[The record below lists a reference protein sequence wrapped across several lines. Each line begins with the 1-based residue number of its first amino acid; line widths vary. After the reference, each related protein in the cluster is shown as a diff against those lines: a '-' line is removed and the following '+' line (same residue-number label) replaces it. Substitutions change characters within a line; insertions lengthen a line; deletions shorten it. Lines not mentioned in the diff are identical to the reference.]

1 MIKAEQLRCIGRY
14 GKPHGVK
21 GEIRLFSDI
30 DFYNDDVEAGQADG
44 SPSRI
49 CLVSEMDGI
58 YVPFFFRSCRTNGK
72 SSMLVSLEGMEGV
85 EEVSAL
91 AGKEVYV
98 DNKFKVDESITESQ
112 VRQVEGVDGIRGF
125 KVIDVEAGYLGLIK
139 DVDDTTI
146 NTLLIIEKDGSPEDV
161 SSDNETMLV
170 PAALIKVTRY
180 ESREVEVALPE
191 GFLLI

>member
-30 DFYNDDVEAGQADG
+30 DFYNDDVEAGQAVG
-44 SPSRI
+44 SPSRT

-98 DNKFKVDESITESQ
+98 DNKFENGVTVDALEDDE
-112 VRQVEGVDGIRGF
+112 VEGLEGILGF
-125 KVIDVEAGYLGLIK
+125 KLMDCEAGYLGLVK

-146 NTLLIIEKDGSPEDV
+146 NTLLVVEQDGK
-161 SSDNETMLV
+161 SSDKETMLI
-170 PAALIKVTRY
+170 PTALIKTIKH
-180 ESREVEVALPE
+180 ESQEVEVSLPE
-191 GFLLI
+191 GFLEI